1 MKLLNKTSIYYL
13 LFALPVFAICSFAL
27 YNLISTEII
36 DNLDESLVK
45 EKIKIEERIK
55 SGKNVSDLYE
65 SMSLLPTT
73 LLRKENDYQFSDTI
87 MYDSLEEEMLPF
99 RVLNTVITDGKNNYL
114 FETHESYIESD
125 DLITS
130 ILYPV
135 LGLFIVLLLGFYLIN
150 WFISKKLWK
159 PFYKTLEQLNQYK
172 ITESSEK
179 FNPTSIQEFSE
190 LNKTLS
196 TMTEKIHSD
205 YISQKQFIEN
215 ASHEIQTPLA
225 VIKTKIELLI
235 QSTNLNENDM
245 RIIQSVYNASNKLSS
260 LNKALLLLSK
270 IENNQFKNL
279 EKIEFKTLLEK
290 TLEHFEDLAE
300 LKKIRIEKNYSS
312 APSIKTNP
320 ILADILISNLIQNA
334 IRHNV
339 KDGTIKIGLSE
350 NTLSISNTSNSN
362 IENTQELFNRFHKNE
377 ASTESIG
384 LGLAIVKE
392 ICDNY
397 KIAIKYSCSNKVHKI
412 ELIF

>member
-235 QSTNLNENDM
+235 QSTNLNENDI

>member
-99 RVLNTVITDGKNNYL
+99 RVLNTVITDGNNNYL